1 MRKWVASFFKTEKN
15 PDQLTAEQIEEFIQ
29 KEIDKRLEDELE
41 KRLKQL
47 GYHETVPVTEHINE
61 NVEEPSLTT
70 SLGNRDAVE
79 GKKTLATNSE
89 EKEVLVTTSTSSIGP
104 TKTMEKEWQEKKNLH
119 VEFVITDEQNKASA
133 QENNL
138 KKQSV
143 KEPRKKKA
151 AKSEAPTA
159 ITSREALPITSQV
172 NIDPLILKQNLIFI
186 DQVTPLMRAAEL
198 GDVNQVRVLLSEAAN
213 PNECNRFAE
222 TPLIF
227 ALKSLKKGSFHE
239 IVGLLLEAGANPNV
253 TTTLGFTALDCAEAR
268 KDTQSVR
275 LLIQHGAVPSKT
287 QKRASSIKTTVKNTA
302 TPKTSSLGKSQAN
315 EQNKITSTEQI
326 KGKFYPLTKE
336 FENKY
341 LSNTIAHLNH
351 EIEFHT
357 RPKYLSNFRNSNAAD
372 FDPEENYKHNRKANE
387 LRPLVNKP
395 YFGRI
400 DIQSNEQETYYIG
413 ETGIEDRVISW
424 VSPAASLFYE
434 KQMGPT
440 FHKTL
445 GNVDVDLIRQYE
457 IENQEI
463 VSIHEVAQFT
473 DPMLEKTLT
482 NKKGGSMANIVET
495 IQAEQNRIIRLP
507 QNANIIIQGSAGSGK
522 TAIALH
528 RLAYLFFSNK
538 DLNMSRLAIFGPN
551 ELFLQHIK
559 NVIPSLRV
567 GQILQTSFYSFC
579 TNILNEKEAEMEN
592 KNDIFEYDSVS
603 KQVENHEQL
612 QIIRLK
618 GSTIYRNAINDFYQS
633 LLETFSIEEDYRYET
648 VLSEFVIGKDEIIE
662 KIWLKKS
669 RSLSR
674 KIYLVEQHIEKQFT
688 KWYLRTYDVI
698 IIKKEE
704 KKKFKN
710 ALKQY
715 IKRNFTF
722 SPVKLYRSFLTADN
736 LVSFFPADFN
746 DEPIEPML
754 QQITKDVNKPHH
766 PFSKD
771 DLAALLHFYML
782 LYGKQEKFQYVVID
796 EAQDYNPYEIWIINE
811 FTAKNSLMLLGDLGQ
826 SIYSYRGMNRWEDFH
841 EVIDKPEY
849 YELENSY
856 RSTQEIMN
864 ICNSII
870 ASYSA
875 NRFRQ
880 SLPSVRSGKTPSLT
894 SKQTMGELHQE
905 LIKLVRYKK
914 QMYESIAILTRNADE
929 AILLHELMESTL
941 PVKLQLSDEKMG
953 NLKGIT
959 ILPIYLTKGIEF
971 DLVVIFNANEQNFS
985 MDEIDQKL
993 LYVGCSRALHELH
1006 VFHNESISPHLKPS
1020 LLNKNFKINR

>member
-29 KEIDKRLEDELE
+29 KEIDKRLEDELA

-47 GYHETVPVTEHINE
+47 GYHEVVPVTEPINE
-61 NVEEPSLTT
+61 NVEEPSLTP
-70 SLGNRDAVE
+70 SLDNRDAVE
-79 GKKTLATNSE
+79 VKKTLATIPE
-89 EKEVLVTTSTSSIGP
+89 EKEVLVTTSTPPIAS
-104 TKTMEKEWQEKKNLH
+104 TKTMEKEWQEKKKLDI
-119 VEFVITDEQNKASA
+119 EFVITDEQNKASA

-151 AKSEAPTA
+151 AKSEAPAIITA
-159 ITSREALPITSQV
+159 REATPITSQV
-172 NIDPLILKQNLIFI
+172 NIDPLILKQDLIFI

-198 GDVNQVRVLLSEAAN
+198 GDVNQVRVLLSEEAN

-239 IVGLLLEAGANPNV
+239 IVRLLLEAGASPHV

-268 KDTQSVR
+268 KDTQSVN
-275 LLIQHGAVPSKT
+275 LLIKHGAVPPKT
-287 QKRASSIKTTVKNTA
+287 QKRASSIKTTVKNTSI
-302 TPKTSSLGKSQAN
+302 PKTSSLVKSQPK
-315 EQNKITSTEQI
+315 EQNKIASTEQI

-341 LSNTIAHLNH
+341 LSSTIDHLNH

-357 RPKYLSNFRNSNAAD
+357 RPIYLSNFRNSNAAD

-400 DIQSNEQETYYIG
+400 DIQGNEQETYYIG

-440 FHKTL
+440 SHKTL

-473 DPMLEKTLT
+473 DPMLEKSLT
-482 NKKGGSMANIVET
+482 TKKGGSMTNIVET

-507 QNANIIIQGSAGSGK
+507 QNENIIIQGSAGSGK

-579 TNILNEKEAEMEN
+579 RNILNEKEAAIEK

-603 KQVENHEQL
+603 KQVENHEKL

-618 GSTIYRNAINDFYQS
+618 GSTVYRNAIHDYYQF
-633 LLETFSIEEDYRYET
+633 LLKTFSIEEDYHYET
-648 VLSEFVIGKDEIIE
+648 VLGDFVIGKDEIAE
-662 KIWLKKS
+662 KIRMKKS

-674 KIYLVEQHIEKQFT
+674 KINLVEQHIEKQFT

-698 IIKKEE
+698 IINKEE
-704 KKKFKN
+704 KKKFKS

-722 SPVKLYRSFLTADN
+722 SPVKLYKSFLTADN
-736 LVSFFPADFN
+736 LFSFFPADFN
-746 DEPIEPML
+746 GEPIEPML
-754 QQITKDVNKPHH
+754 QQIMKDGNKPHH
-766 PFSKD
+766 PLSKI

-826 SIYSYRGMNRWEDFH
+826 SIYSYRGINRWEDFH
-841 EVIDKPEY
+841 EVIETPEY
-849 YELENSY
+849 YELENTY
-856 RSTQEIMN
+856 RSTQEIMK

-870 ASYSA
+870 ASYSS
-875 NRFRQ
+875 NRYQQ
-880 SLPSVRSGKTPSLT
+880 SLPSFRSGQTPTLTTKKT
-894 SKQTMGELHQE
+894 MDELHQE
-905 LIKLVRYKK
+905 LIKLVRNKEHK
-914 QMYESIAILTRNADE
+914 HESIAILTRDIDE
-929 AILLHELMESTL
+929 AISLHGKMESIL
-941 PVKLQLSDEKMG
+941 PVTLQLSDEKLES
-953 NLKGIT
+953 LKGIT

-971 DLVVIFNANEQNFS
+971 DLVVIYNANEKNFS
-985 MDEIDQKL
+985 SDEMDQKL

-1006 VFHNESISPHLKPS
+1006 LYSSGSVSPHLKTMA
-1020 LLNKNFKINR
+1020 N

>member
-15 PDQLTAEQIEEFIQ
+15 PDQLSAEQIEEFIQ

-47 GYHETVPVTEHINE
+47 GYHEVVPVTEPINE
-61 NVEEPSLTT
+61 NAEEPSLTP
-70 SLGNRDAVE
+70 SLDNRDAVE
-79 GKKTLATNSE
+79 VKKTLATIPE
-89 EKEVLVTTSTSSIGP
+89 EKEVLVTTSTLPIAS
-104 TKTMEKEWQEKKNLH
+104 TKTMEKEWQEKKKLN

-151 AKSEAPTA
+151 AKSEAPAIITA
-159 ITSREALPITSQV
+159 REATPITSQV
-172 NIDPLILKQNLIFI
+172 NIDPLILKQDLIFI

-198 GDVNQVRVLLSEAAN
+198 GDVNQVRVLLSEEAN

-239 IVGLLLEAGANPNV
+239 IVELLLEAGANPNV

-268 KDTQSVR
+268 KDTQSVS
-275 LLIQHGAVPSKT
+275 LLIQHGAVPPKT
-287 QKRASSIKTTVKNTA
+287 QKRASSTKTTVKNTS
-302 TPKTSSLGKSQAN
+302 TPKTSSLVKSQPK
-315 EQNKITSTEQI
+315 EQNKIASTEQI

-341 LSNTIAHLNH
+341 LSSTIDHLNH

-357 RPKYLSNFRNSNAAD
+357 RPIYLSNFRNSNAAE

-400 DIQSNEQETYYIG
+400 DIQGNEQETYYIG
-413 ETGIEDRVISW
+413 EAGIEDRVISW

-434 KQMGPT
+434 KQMGPIS
-440 FHKTL
+440 HKTL

-463 VSIHEVAQFT
+463 VSIHEAAQFT
-473 DPMLEKTLT
+473 DPMLEKSLT
-482 NKKGGSMANIVET
+482 NKKGGSMENIVET

-507 QNANIIIQGSAGSGK
+507 QHANIIIQGSAGSGK

-538 DLNMSRLAIFGPN
+538 EFSMNRLAIFGPN

-579 TNILNEKEAEMEN
+579 TNILNEKEAAMEN
-592 KNDIFEYDSVS
+592 KNDIFEYDSVP
-603 KQVENHEQL
+603 KQVENYLQL
-612 QIIRLK
+612 QTIRLK
-618 GSTIYRNAINDFYQS
+618 GSTIYRDAIHKYSKSFT
-633 LLETFSIEEDYRYET
+633 ETFSIKEDYRYET
-648 VLSEFVIGKDEIIE
+648 VLGEFVLEKGEVIE
-662 KIWLKKS
+662 KFQMKKS
-669 RSLSR
+669 RSLLR
-674 KIYLVEQHIEKQFT
+674 KINLAEQHIEKQFT
-688 KWYLRTYDVI
+688 EWYLRTFEAVVI
-698 IIKKEE
+698 NKEE

-710 ALKQY
+710 NLKQY
-715 IKRNFTF
+715 IQRNFTF
-722 SPVKLYRSFLTADN
+722 SPVKLYKSFLTAGN
-736 LVSFFPADFN
+736 LISFFPPEFN

-754 QQITKDVNKPHH
+754 QQITKVVNKPHH
-766 PFSKD
+766 PFSQY

-782 LYGKQEKFQYVVID
+782 LYGKQERFQYVVVD
-796 EAQDYNPYEIWIINE
+796 EAQDYNPYELWIINE

-841 EVIDKPEY
+841 EVIHKPEY
-849 YELENSY
+849 YELGNSY

-875 NRFRQ
+875 SRFRQ
-880 SLPSVRSGKTPSLT
+880 SLPSFRSGETPTLT
-894 SKQTMGELHQE
+894 CKKTMGELHQE
-905 LIKLVRYKK
+905 LIKLVRNKK
-914 QMYESIAILTRNADE
+914 QVHESIAILTRDTEE
-929 AILLHELMESTL
+929 AISLHGLTESIL
-941 PVKLQLSDEKMG
+941 PVNLQLSDEKMG
-953 NLKGIT
+953 SLKGIT

-971 DLVVIFNANEQNFS
+971 DLVVIYNANEQNFS

-993 LYVGCSRALHELH
+993 LYIGCSRALHELH

-1020 LLNKNFKINR
+1020 LLNKDFKINR